1 MAVTREKMKK
11 EALVRMKILGLHEN
25 ALKDLE
31 QKDIVN
37 SSFFAALYFLDDGQ
51 KARVRQFE
59 DESGGLVYHVIH
71 DYTDLG
77 EMLSFLYVSKYEDEW
92 PRDRVDLKEG
102 VPLVYVANLTDEICS
117 EYGSIGVKP
126 YMGGVLRIF

>member
-31 QKDIVN
+31 HKDIVN
-37 SSFFAALYFLDDGQ
+37 SSFFGALYFLDDGQ

-92 PRDRVDLKEG
+92 SRDREDLKEG
-102 VPLVYVANLTDEICS
+102 IPLVYVANLTDEMCS

-126 YMGGVLRIF
+126 YMDGVLRIF

>member
-11 EALVRMKILGLHEN
+11 EALARMKILGLHEN

-31 QKDIVN
+31 QEDVVN
-37 SSFFAALYFLDDGQ
+37 ASFFGALYFLHDGQ

-59 DESGGLVYHVIH
+59 EESGGLVYHVIQN
-71 DYTDLG
+71 YTDLG
-77 EMLSFLYVSKYEDEW
+77 EMLSFLYVSKHEDEW
-92 PRDRVDLKEG
+92 VRDREELKDG
-102 VPLVYVANLTDEICS
+102 IPLVYVANLTDEMCS

>member
-11 EALVRMKILGLHEN
+11 EALVRMKILDLHEN
-25 ALKDLE
+25 ALRDLE
-31 QKDIVN
+31 QEDVVN
-37 SSFFAALYFLDDGQ
+37 ASFFGALYFLHDGQ

-59 DESGGLVYHVIH
+59 EESGGLVYHVIQK
-71 DYTDLG
+71 YTDLG
-77 EMLSFLYVSKYEDEW
+77 EMLSFLYVSKYQDEW

-102 VPLVYVANLTDEICS
+102 IPLVYVANLTDETCS

-126 YMGGVLRIF
+126 YLGGVLRIF

>member
-25 ALKDLE
+25 ALMDLE
-31 QKDIVN
+31 QEDVVN
-37 SSFFAALYFLDDGQ
+37 ASFFGALYFLHDGQ

-59 DESGGLVYHVIH
+59 KESGGLVYHVIQN
-71 DYTDLG
+71 YTDFG
-77 EMLSFLYVSKYEDEW
+77 EMLSFLYVSKYQDEW

-102 VPLVYVANLTDEICS
+102 IPLVYVANLTDETCS
-117 EYGSIGVKP
+117 EYGSICVKP

>member
-25 ALKDLE
+25 ALRDLE
-31 QKDIVN
+31 QEDVVN
-37 SSFFAALYFLDDGQ
+37 ASFFGALYFLHDGQ

-59 DESGGLVYHVIH
+59 EESGGLVYHVIQN
-71 DYTDLG
+71 YTDLG
-77 EMLSFLYVSKYEDEW
+77 EMLSFLYVSKYQDEW

-102 VPLVYVANLTDEICS
+102 IPLVYVANLTDEMCS

>member
-11 EALVRMKILGLHEN
+11 EALVRMKILGLHKN

-37 SSFFAALYFLDDGQ
+37 LSFFGALYFLDDGQ

-59 DESGGLVYHVIH
+59 EESGGLVYHVIH
-71 DYTDLG
+71 NYTDLG
-77 EMLSFLYVSKYEDEW
+77 ETLSFLYVDEYEDEW
-92 PRDRVDLKEG
+92 PRDREDLKEG
-102 VPLVYVANLTDEICS
+102 IPLVYVANLTDEMYS
-117 EYGSIGVKP
+117 EYGGIGVKP
-126 YMGGVLRIF
+126 YMGGVLRTF